1 MNEQS
6 RMLVRAAT
14 GPIILITVG
23 TLFALEKFTP
33 YRFGQTW
40 PVLLIIIGILKLMGG
55 GGSRRG
61 RRCRTP
67 FPAASSPTSRGASSP
82 GPNPFPPIPPQP
94 SGSDWKKPDWRT
106 PGNMPPRPAT
116 PPYTHAGEQMPDM
129 TPPPPPRPG
138 ERR

>member
-1 MNEQS
+1 MNDQS
-6 RMLVRAAT
+6 RQLVRAAT

-40 PVLLIIIGILKLMGG
+40 PVLLIIIGFLRLLGG
-55 GGSRRG
+55 GHTCRSRRG
-61 RRCRTP
+61 RNAPPVQAPVQATN
-67 FPAASSPTSRGASSP
+67 A
-82 GPNPFPPIPPQP
+82 PNPFPPIPPQGRPGWQPAP
-94 SGSDWKKPDWRT
+94 S
-106 PGNMPPRPAT
+106 PPAP
-116 PPYTHAGEQMPDM
+116 PPYRSSSEPMPDM

>member
-1 MNEQS
+1 MNDQS
-6 RMLVRAAT
+6 RQLVRAVT

-40 PVLLIIIGILKLMGG
+40 PVLLIIIGFLKLLG
-55 GGSRRG
+55 GGSS
-61 RRCRTP
+61 RCARKLRNAP
-67 FPAASSPTSRGASSP
+67 PVQAPGQAASA
-82 GPNPFPPIPPQP
+82 PNPFPPIPPQ
-94 SGSDWKKPDWRT
+94 GR
-106 PGNMPPRPAT
+106 PGWQPAPPPPP
-116 PPYTHAGEQMPDM
+116 PPYRSASEPMPDM

>member
-1 MNEQS
+1 MNDQS
-6 RMLVRAAT
+6 RQLVRAAT

-40 PVLLIIIGILKLMGG
+40 PVLLIIIGFLRLLGG
-55 GGSRRG
+55 GHPCRSRRG
-61 RRCRTP
+61 RNAPPVHATN
-67 FPAASSPTSRGASSP
+67 A
-82 GPNPFPPIPPQP
+82 PNPFPPIPPQGRPGWQPAP
-94 SGSDWKKPDWRT
+94 S
-106 PGNMPPRPAT
+106 PPPPA
-116 PPYTHAGEQMPDM
+116 PYRSSSEPMPDM

>member
-1 MNEQS
+1 MNDQS
-6 RMLVRAAT
+6 RQLVRAAT

-40 PVLLIIIGILKLMGG
+40 PVLLIIIGFLRLLGG
-55 GGSRRG
+55 GH
-61 RRCRTP
+61 RCHPRNWRNAPPAQTP
-67 FPAASSPTSRGASSP
+67 VQATSA
-82 GPNPFPPIPPQP
+82 PNPFPPIPAQGRPGWQAAP
-94 SGSDWKKPDWRT
+94 S
-106 PGNMPPRPAT
+106 PPPP
-116 PPYTHAGEQMPDM
+116 PPYRSASEPMPDM

>member
-1 MNEQS
+1 MNDQS
-6 RMLVRAAT
+6 RCLVRAAT

-40 PVLLIIIGILKLMGG
+40 PVLLIVIGLLRMLGG
-55 GGSRRG
+55 GNPRKMKKYRQMTGGPWAG
-61 RRCRTP
+61 R
-67 FPAASSPTSRGASSP
+67 
-82 GPNPFPPIPPQP
+82 NPFPPFPQQQPQQQPQWKPTPNAPP
-94 SGSDWKKPDWRT
+94 
-106 PGNMPPRPAT
+106 PPP
-116 PPYTHAGEQMPDM
+116 PPYSTNSEPMPDM

>member
-1 MNEQS
+1 MNDQS
-6 RMLVRAAT
+6 RQLVRAAT

-40 PVLLIIIGILKLMGG
+40 PVLLIIIGFLRLLGG
-55 GGSRRG
+55 GHSRRP
-61 RRCRTP
+61 RNWRNAP
-67 FPAASSPTSRGASSP
+67 PAQAPAQATTAL
-82 GPNPFPPIPPQP
+82 NPFPPIPAQ
-94 SGSDWKKPDWRT
+94 GRPDWR
-106 PGNMPPRPAT
+106 PAPAPAPPP
-116 PPYTHAGEQMPDM
+116 PPYRSASEPMPDM

>member
-1 MNEQS
+1 MNDQS
-6 RMLVRAAT
+6 RLLVRAAT

-40 PVLLIIIGILKLMGG
+40 PVLLIIIGFLRLLGG
-55 GGSRRG
+55 GNPRCARRL
-61 RRCRTP
+61 RNAP
-67 FPAASSPTSRGASSP
+67 PAHAPGQPTTA
-82 GPNPFPPIPPQP
+82 PNPFPPIPPQ
-94 SGSDWKKPDWRT
+94 GR
-106 PGNMPPRPAT
+106 PGWQPAPPPPPPP
-116 PPYTHAGEQMPDM
+116 PPYRSASEPMPDM

>member
-1 MNEQS
+1 MNDQS
-6 RMLVRAAT
+6 RQLVRAAT

-40 PVLLIIIGILKLMGG
+40 PVLLIIIGFLRLLGG
-55 GGSRRG
+55 GHPRPSRKWRNA
-61 RRCRTP
+61 P
-67 FPAASSPTSRGASSP
+67 PAQAPQPQAAGARATTA
-82 GPNPFPPIPPQP
+82 PNPFPPIPPQ
-94 SGSDWKKPDWRT
+94 G
-106 PGNMPPRPAT
+106 RPAWQPAPPPPP
-116 PPYTHAGEQMPDM
+116 PPYRTASEPMPDM

>member
-1 MNEQS
+1 MNDQS
-6 RMLVRAAT
+6 RQLVRAAT

-40 PVLLIIIGILKLMGG
+40 PVLLIIIGFLKLLGG
-55 GGSRRG
+55 GHRRHP
-61 RRCRTP
+61 RRWRNVP
-67 FPAASSPTSRGASSP
+67 PAQAPVQATTA
-82 GPNPFPPIPPQP
+82 PNPFPPMPPQ
-94 SGSDWKKPDWRT
+94 G
-106 PGNMPPRPAT
+106 RPAWQPT
-116 PPYTHAGEQMPDM
+116 PSAPPPPPYRSASEPMPDM

>member
-1 MNEQS
+1 MNDQS
-6 RMLVRAAT
+6 RGLVRAAT

-40 PVLLIIIGILKLMGG
+40 PVLLIVIGLLRLLGG
-55 GGSRRG
+55 GNPRKMQKYRQMTG
-61 RRCRTP
+61 
-67 FPAASSPTSRGASSP
+67 
-82 GPNPFPPIPPQP
+82 GPWATRNPFPPYSQPPAQP
-94 SGSDWKKPDWRT
+94 QWKAGSGAA
-106 PGNMPPRPAT
+106 PPPASA
-116 PPYTHAGEQMPDM
+116 PPYSSAGEAMPDM

>member
-1 MNEQS
+1 MNDQS
-6 RMLVRAAT
+6 RQLVRAAT

-40 PVLLIIIGILKLMGG
+40 PVLLIIIGFLRLLGG
-55 GGSRRG
+55 GHSHQMRKWRNA
-61 RRCRTP
+61 P
-67 FPAASSPTSRGASSP
+67 PAQAPQPQAARA
-82 GPNPFPPIPPQP
+82 PNPFPPIPPQ
-94 SGSDWKKPDWRT
+94 GR
-106 PGNMPPRPAT
+106 PGWSPAPPPAPPP
-116 PPYTHAGEQMPDM
+116 PPYRSASEPMPDM

>member
-1 MNEQS
+1 MNDQS
-6 RMLVRAAT
+6 RQLVRAAT

-40 PVLLIIIGILKLMGG
+40 PVLLIIIGFLRLLGG
-55 GGSRRG
+55 GHRRRSMRG
-61 RRCRTP
+61 RNA
-67 FPAASSPTSRGASSP
+67 PAAQAPVQATN
-82 GPNPFPPIPPQP
+82 GPNPFPPIPHQGRPGWQP
-94 SGSDWKKPDWRT
+94 ASS
-106 PGNMPPRPAT
+106 PPVP
-116 PPYTHAGEQMPDM
+116 PPYRSASEPMPDM

>member
-1 MNEQS
+1 MNDQS
-6 RMLVRAAT
+6 RQLMRAAT

-40 PVLLIIIGILKLMGG
+40 PVLLIIIGMIRLLGG
-55 GGSRRG
+55 GRPR
-61 RRCRTP
+61 
-67 FPAASSPTSRGASSP
+67 PARKFRNAPPPQAANA
-82 GPNPFPPIPPQP
+82 PNPFPPIPPQ
-94 SGSDWKKPDWRT
+94 GR
-106 PGNMPPRPAT
+106 PGWQPTAAPPPPP
-116 PPYTHAGEQMPDM
+116 PPYRSPSEPMPDM